1 MISMLVAMT
10 SAFLVL
16 VGLFL
21 LIYNFNPKLQAK
33 LQLYDLDKD
42 KAFYKA
48 VAFSVLCL
56 IFGVFGFFIA
66 IKLPLDA
73 YIHNHLSY
81 FYNEL
86 NDM

>member
-1 MISMLVAMT
+1 MISKLVAIA
-10 SAFLVL
+10 SIFLIL

-21 LIYNFNPKLQAK
+21 LIYNFTPKLQAK

-42 KAFYKA
+42 KKYYKA
-48 VAFSVLCL
+48 VIFSVLCL

-73 YIHNHLSY
+73 YIYNHFSY
-81 FYNEL
+81 LFNEL
-86 NDM
+86 K

>member
-10 SAFLVL
+10 SVFLVL

-42 KAFYKA
+42 KKFYKA
-48 VAFSVLCL
+48 VVFSVLCL

-73 YIHNHLSY
+73 YVYNHFSY
-81 FYNEL
+81 LFNEL
-86 NDM
+86 K